1 MSIPTE
7 KPAGPSAFTPY
18 LDAVANVFHPVS
30 GPVLNT
36 YARFHGWKEN
46 MGLVQPGTVENLT
59 RDVQRE
65 FRRIKAKK
73 WPGTADNGGRGAA
86 RQLDV

>member
-1 MSIPTE
+1 MSISTE

-65 FRRIKAKK
+65 SRRDMEKK
-73 WPGTADNGGRGAA
+73 WAGTADNGGRGAT